1 LTAVGA
7 GFCVDALFGQA
18 QALDGMAAYQVLFH
32 DGRGV
37 RGLQVAV
44 PDGIGVNDDR
54 RPMFAL
60 VEAAGFVDADFDAE
74 AGGFGELLQLCEELA
89 FSVGSAGRAGRIGGT
104 GVLADKDVT
113 FKCGQAVF
121 LLGAK
126 EGRGDSRLTGGGN
139 FHE

>member
-18 QALDGMAAYQVLFH
+18 KALDGMAAYQVLFH

-60 VEAAGFVDADFDAE
+60 VEAAGFVDADGRTE
-74 AGGFGELLQLCEELA
+74 AGRLGKLLQLGEELA

-104 GVLADKDVT
+104 SVQTDKNVT

-121 LLGAK
+121 LLG
-126 EGRGDSRLTGGGN
+126 E
-139 FHE
+139 